1 MSSPIRIESSPISI
15 SDVCHSISG
24 QSILFTVISG
34 ITSSSVSCEWF
45 LNGNSVYV
53 GSSYILLS
61 PHTNDEVYARVINC
75 SGSTGLKIGDW
86 IEDIMFYY
94 NDVPAGVKTYYIDLK
109 ASFNYKILSIVLKSD
124 NVSTTQITIDDVP
137 IVWTNSGT
145 SINITNTISDT
156 EAIRSNNVSIGQKV
170 KLLTNGTNVIRGKV
184 RFRRIMA
191 NSLSPSLTTTSTT
204 TTSTTSTTSTSTSTT
219 STTTTT
225 PSPILASVAIV
236 NNSTDMSVGNVIVGG
251 GSLSSAVYPVNP
263 GGGSTIGYTPN
274 IGSFVNVSVIFSASM
289 AGQNISITDSNGDIQ
304 CWDYDGVHTSHI
316 FAGIALDSITTV
328 IIYLSNGSCV

>member
-1 MSSPIRIESSPISI
+1 MSSVIIESSPISI
-15 SDVCHSISG
+15 AGYCHSISG

-53 GSSYILLS
+53 GTSYILLS

-94 NDVPAGVKTYYIDLK
+94 NDVPSGVQTYYIDLK

-137 IVWTNSGT
+137 IIWTNSGT
-145 SINITNTISDT
+145 SINITSTISDT
-156 EAIRSNNVSIGQKV
+156 EAIRSNDVSIGQKV

-191 NSLSPSLTTTSTT
+191 NSLSPSTTTSST
-204 TTSTTSTTSTSTSTT
+204 TTSTTSSTTSTSTTT
-219 STTTTT
+219 TTTTT
-225 PSPILASVAIV
+225 PSPTLASVGIV
-236 NNSTDMSVGNVIVGG
+236 NNSTDMLVGSVIVGS
-251 GSLSSAVYPVNP
+251 GSLSGAVYPVNP

-274 IGSFVNVSVIFSASM
+274 IGTYNVTVNFSASM
-289 AGQNISITDSNGDIQ
+289 TGQNITITDSNGSVQ
-304 CWDYDGVHTSHI
+304 CWDYDSLHTSHT
-316 FAGIALDSITTV
+316 FAGIVLDSITTV
-328 IIYLSNGSCV
+328 IIYLSDGSCI